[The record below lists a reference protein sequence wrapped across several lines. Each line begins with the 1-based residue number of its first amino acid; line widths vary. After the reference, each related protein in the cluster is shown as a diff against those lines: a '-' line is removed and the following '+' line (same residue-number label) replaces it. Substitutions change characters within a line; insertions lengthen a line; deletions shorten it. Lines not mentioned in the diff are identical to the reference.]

1 MGGASLCA
9 KKTTRSLLSVFVD
22 VIRITYTLPVG
33 IKPSALLVF
42 GVQVVMGMPG
52 LEKETMQAGS
62 IAASMCL
69 CLTLLTACAFTKRF
83 EPSTA
88 DEHAIADT
96 IGSFLAAYRARDY
109 ATINTLATPEATL
122 RTDNANP
129 QNLRAGIV
137 ALHTDEAA
145 SALLQV
151 TPKTLVNFQ
160 HPSSDSASVG
170 SYVHASTDR
179 GISNAQIKWELVRRE
194 HQWLILAMTTDSW
207 TVNLHSQG
215 GGP

>member
-1 MGGASLCA
+1 M
-9 KKTTRSLLSVFVD
+9 
-22 VIRITYTLPVG
+22 
-33 IKPSALLVF
+33 
-42 GVQVVMGMPG
+42 MGMPG

-83 EPSTA
+83 EPTTP
-88 DEHAIADT
+88 DERAIADT
-96 IGSFLAAYRARDY
+96 IASFLVAYRAQDY
-109 ATINTLATPEATL
+109 ATISTLTTPEATL
-122 RTDNANP
+122 RTDYANS
-129 QNLRAGIV
+129 QNLREGIV
-137 ALHTDEAA
+137 ALRSDEAA

-160 HPSSDSASVG
+160 HPSADSASVE
-170 SYVHASTDR
+170 SYAHVSTDR
-179 GISNAQIKWELVRRE
+179 GFDNTQIKWELVRRE

-207 TVNLHSQG
+207 AVNLHSQG

>member
-1 MGGASLCA
+1 MGKDGEGA
-9 KKTTRSLLSVFVD
+9 VGF
-22 VIRITYTLPVG
+22 G
-33 IKPSALLVF
+33 IKPLALLVF
-42 GVQVVMGMPG
+42 GVQVMMGMPG

-83 EPSTA
+83 EPTTT
-88 DEHAIADT
+88 DEHAIVDT
-96 IGSFLAAYRARDY
+96 IASFLAAYRAEDY
-109 ATINTLATPEATL
+109 ATISDLTTPEATL
-122 RTDNANP
+122 RADHASP
-129 QNLRAGIV
+129 QNLREGIV
-137 ALHTDEAA
+137 TLRSDEAA

-160 HPSSDSASVG
+160 HPSSDSASVE

-179 GISNAQIKWELVRRE
+179 GFDNTQIKWELVRRE
-194 HQWLILAMTTDSW
+194 HQWLILAMTTDAW
-207 TVNLHSQG
+207 TVSLHSQG

>member
-1 MGGASLCA
+1 MVCA
-9 KKTTRSLLSVFVD
+9 
-22 VIRITYTLPVG
+22 
-33 IKPSALLVF
+33 
-42 GVQVVMGMPG
+42 VQVVMGMPG

-62 IAASMCL
+62 LAASMCL

-83 EPSTA
+83 EPTTT
-88 DEHAIADT
+88 DERAIADT
-96 IGSFLAAYRARDY
+96 IASFLAAYRAQDY
-109 ATINTLATPEATL
+109 AMISTLTTSEATL
-122 RTDNANP
+122 RADNATP
-129 QNLRAGIV
+129 QNLREGLA
-137 ALHTDEAA
+137 ALRTNEAA
-145 SALLQV
+145 AALLQV

-160 HPSSDSASVG
+160 HPNSDRASVE

-179 GISNAQIKWELVRRE
+179 GFDNAQIKWELIRRE